1 MTQIIEKVMEKK
13 GLKSEQIEADEQ
25 LGDLN
30 PRYFEEAMTPENALV
45 KVHAMNGGLG
55 SGYTVRPY

>member
-30 PRYFEEAMTPENALV
+30 PRYFEEAMTPENAIEKV
-45 KVHAMNGGLG
+45 KALNGSFGG
-55 SGYTVRPY
+55 NFTVRPY

>member
-30 PRYFEEAMTPENALV
+30 PKYFEEGMRPENALEKV
-45 KVHAMNGGLG
+45 KASQVGFGGNF
-55 SGYTVRPY
+55 TVRPY

>member
-13 GLKSEQIEADEQ
+13 SPKSEQIEADES

-30 PRYFEEAMTPENALV
+30 PRYFEEAMTPENSLEKV
-45 KVHAMNGGLG
+45 KASQGGFG
-55 SGYTVRPY
+55 GRFTVRPY

>member
-13 GLKSEQIEADEQ
+13 GLKSEQIECDEK

-30 PRYFEEAMTPENALV
+30 PKYFEEGMNPENAIE
-45 KVHAMNGGLG
+45 KAKAMNGSLG
-55 SGYTVRPY
+55 GNFTVRPY